1 MFAGSL
7 SDLQFISSLVD
18 LNVWLRPATKKNGE
32 QYYEYI
38 FIYADDLLIILEKT
52 NEIIKTL
59 VIPTD

>member
-1 MFAGSL
+1 
-7 SDLQFISSLVD
+7 VD
-18 LNVWLRPATKKNGE
+18 LNVWLRPAMKKNGE

-38 FIYADDLLIILEKT
+38 FIYADDLLIISEKT

>member
-1 MFAGSL
+1 MFAGTL

-18 LNVWLRPATKKNGE
+18 LNVWLRPAMKKNGE

-38 FIYADDLLIILEKT
+38 FIYADDLLIISEKT

>member
-1 MFAGSL
+1 MFAGTL

-18 LNVWLRPATKKNGE
+18 LNVWLRTAMKKNGE

-38 FIYADDLLIILEKT
+38 FIYADDLLIISEKT

>member
-1 MFAGSL
+1 MFAGTL

-18 LNVWLRPATKKNGE
+18 LNVWLRPAMKKNGE